1 MLIGTLFSMTLIIN
15 GVDNSIE
22 TTRDRLGAD
31 LLVVP
36 RGAEYEVNEVL
47 MKGTVNP
54 ERAIITGVPLSIYMD
69 ESIEEKIRSIPG
81 VARTSSQVYIATI
94 PGSMCPCHYMPGLV
108 IVGFDPETDFTIKP
122 WLRDKIIG
130 TLGKDE
136 IIVGSSVA
144 RAGELVEIYEH
155 EFLVKASLER
165 TGSGID
171 ESVFIRKEDLYLI
184 ATESEHE
191 SEHSLTIKPNQ
202 ISSILIEVASD
213 ASTSDISWDIM
224 NNISGVYSISSGSLG
239 QDIKG
244 RISNILSGVSIALYV
259 SWGLSVLLVGSI
271 FLMSVNE
278 RRREIG
284 LLRALGAN
292 NIFIFRIIVSEAILI
307 TVIGGIVGVLGGATV
322 LYIFIDSIIDILDV
336 PYLWPSFIDAMAL
349 ALRSLGLA
357 ALTGILASFYPAYLS
372 SKMEPYDAIR
382 AG

>member
-1 MLIGTLFSMTLIIN
+1 
-15 GVDNSIE
+15 
-22 TTRDRLGAD
+22 
-31 LLVVP
+31 
-36 RGAEYEVNEVL
+36 
-47 MKGTVNP
+47 
-54 ERAIITGVPLSIYMD
+54 
-69 ESIEEKIRSIPG
+69 
-81 VARTSSQVYIATI
+81 
-94 PGSMCPCHYMPGLV
+94 
-108 IVGFDPETDFTIKP
+108 
-122 WLRDKIIG
+122 
-130 TLGKDE
+130 
-136 IIVGSSVA
+136 
-144 RAGELVEIYEH
+144 
-155 EFLVKASLER
+155 VKASLER

-184 ATESEHE
+184 ATESEHESEPE